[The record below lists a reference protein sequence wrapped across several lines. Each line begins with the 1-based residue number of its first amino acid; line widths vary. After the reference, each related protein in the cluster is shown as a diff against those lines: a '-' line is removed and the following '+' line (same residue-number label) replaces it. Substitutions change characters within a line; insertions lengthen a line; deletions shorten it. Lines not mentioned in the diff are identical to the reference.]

1 MGVVAWYVTVLSTSM
16 QAEVNREVVALEDVL
31 KATEKL
37 DGVEASD
44 LALAQEVKDQANK
57 VLQVSAMSLCV
68 SYHSVFFVLFCP
80 PEACG
85 WTVHSSARG
94 HSGQVHFCPCGVHR
108 GQDDDAYF

>member
-68 SYHSVFFVLFCP
+68 S
-80 PEACG
+80 
-85 WTVHSSARG
+85 
-94 HSGQVHFCPCGVHR
+94 
-108 GQDDDAYF
+108 